1 MESMREAFEMSF
13 LHNHL
18 CGQWHW
24 TLHLSKCFICL
35 WWRGW
40 LSCAWACSLVKL
52 NRVRCVCRHNLSQ
65 MFSLSPIVE
74 KFKQYSICVGNK
86 RVTLLIQ
93 CRGNL
98 VRSLCSPSGWTFS
111 APSTDTN
118 AHNTS
123 VNLNAKSKSQLRIKT
138 VQLLTWNSY
147 LISRYQWIPTIRQI
161 VVERFGMNGL
171 NFGVIWRQQSGPSGA
186 QAFYGESI
194 ASIQARKPF
203 MIVFSLPTL
212 LANHSSLSSN
222 HW

>member
-65 MFSLSPIVE
+65 MFSLSQLWKSSNNIVFVLE
-74 KFKQYSICVGNK
+74 
-86 RVTLLIQ
+86 
-93 CRGNL
+93 
-98 VRSLCSPSGWTFS
+98 
-111 APSTDTN
+111 
-118 AHNTS
+118 TS
-123 VNLNAKSKSQLRIKT
+123 VWRWWSKSQLRIKT

-186 QAFYGESI
+186 QAYYGESI
-194 ASIQARKPF
+194 GSIEALWPF
-203 MIVFSLPTL
+203 MVVPHQKHFMANYRSLA
-212 LANHSSLSSN
+212 ANH
-222 HW
+222 W